1 MKRSNVA
8 ATLFSLCVMIAGC
21 TPPPKSFSSSSP
33 TPSSQTG
40 TSQLI
45 ADSPTLT
52 QYPLDACGDVDTG
65 TEATW
70 YPVFME
76 GIDLARAHQYCQNA
90 FVITRTETG
99 RSAVQMASYSSYER
113 ALEFAVQVGGEVGQP
128 IHSVID
134 SEPSAVLSESTSVVY
149 EEYVEVPTETL
160 SISAGSGSRGSGLC
174 ETPDDLDI
182 RGNRCGNRAASVRG
196 GYEAYAEYENYVE
209 EVSEQPSITSAGSGN
224 TGSGPCNTPDDVDRN
239 GRRCGK
245 RAASVRPG
253 GR

>member
-21 TPPPKSFSSSSP
+21 TTPPESVSSSSP
-33 TPSSQTG
+33 SPSPQTG
-40 TSQLI
+40 SSQLI
-45 ADSPTLT
+45 AGSPTLT

-65 TEATW
+65 TEETW
-70 YPVFME
+70 YPVFIE
-76 GIDLARAHQYCQNA
+76 GTDLSRAHQYCKNA
-90 FVITRTETG
+90 FVVTRTETG
-99 RSAVQMASYSSYER
+99 RSAIQMASYSSYER
-113 ALEFAVQVGGEVGQP
+113 ALELAQQVGGEVGQP

-134 SEPSAVLSESTSVVY
+134 SEPSAVQSESTSVVY
-149 EEYVEVPTETL
+149 QEYVEAPTEAV

-196 GYEAYAEYENYVE
+196 GYEAYAEYEEYVE
-209 EVSEQPSITSAGSGN
+209 EVSEPVSVTSAGSG
-224 TGSGPCNTPDDVDRN
+224 SCNTPDDVDSR